1 MSKEVYSKEE
11 VKQELLRRA
20 MEAMQKGNAVDAQK
34 YFDAYNRA
42 EAIEVQA
49 DKDAAEYD
57 AKRDAIKA
65 ELKSKLAVA
74 GITAGTTLLT
84 GVISAVI
91 KSYIDR
97 GTAYGI
103 EERKES
109 YGLKVQ
115 QNHLKA
121 IYEDDIVTRYQ
132 DENFKPR

>member
-74 GITAGTTLLT
+74 GITAVTTLLT

-97 GTAYGI
+97 GTAYGL